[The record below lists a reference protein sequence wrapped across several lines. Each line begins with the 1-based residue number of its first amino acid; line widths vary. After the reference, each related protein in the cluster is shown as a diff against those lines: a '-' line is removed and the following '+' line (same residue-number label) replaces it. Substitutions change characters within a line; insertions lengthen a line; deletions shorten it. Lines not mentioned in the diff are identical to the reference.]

1 MKDKEKKKRKF
12 KEYDLFFMQFG
23 FKEDRRI
30 RDRGKLSEETFVQR
44 WDEYIKEDNKK
55 VNQ

>member
-1 MKDKEKKKRKF
+1 MKEKEKKKRKF

-30 RDRGKLSEETFVQR
+30 RDRGKFSEETFVQR
-44 WDEYIKEDNKK
+44 WDEYIKEDKK
-55 VNQ
+55 TNI

>member
-1 MKDKEKKKRKF
+1 MKEKDKKKRKF

-30 RDRGKLSEETFVQR
+30 RDRGKLSEERFVER
-44 WDEYIKEDNKK
+44 WDEYIKEDKK
-55 VNQ
+55 TNI

>member
-1 MKDKEKKKRKF
+1 MKDKDKKKRKF

-44 WDEYIKEDNKK
+44 WDEYIKEDKK
-55 VNQ
+55 TNI

>member
-1 MKDKEKKKRKF
+1 MIYSLCNSVSKKIGGCV
-12 KEYDLFFMQFG
+12 LA
-23 FKEDRRI
+23 I
-30 RDRGKLSEETFVQR
+30 VPEERFVER

>member
-1 MKDKEKKKRKF
+1 MKEKEDKKKSKF
-12 KEYDLFFMQFG
+12 KEYDMFFMQFG

-44 WDEYIKEDNKK
+44 WDEYIKEYKK
-55 VNQ
+55 TNI

>member
-1 MKDKEKKKRKF
+1 MKDKEKKKKKL

-30 RDRGKLSEETFVQR
+30 RDRGKLSEERFVER
-44 WDEYIKEDNKK
+44 WDEYIKEDKK
-55 VNQ
+55 TNIW

>member
-1 MKDKEKKKRKF
+1 MKEKEDKKKSKF
-12 KEYDLFFMQFG
+12 KEYDMFFMQFG

-44 WDEYIKEDNKK
+44 WDEYIKEDKK
-55 VNQ
+55 TII

>member
-1 MKDKEKKKRKF
+1 MKEKDKKKRKF

>member
-1 MKDKEKKKRKF
+1 MKEKEDKKKSKF

-30 RDRGKLSEETFVQR
+30 RDRGKISEETFVKR
-44 WDEYIKEDNKK
+44 WDEYIKEDKK
-55 VNQ
+55 TNI

>member
-1 MKDKEKKKRKF
+1 MKEKEKKKRKF

-30 RDRGKLSEETFVQR
+30 RDRGKLSEERFVER

>member
-1 MKDKEKKKRKF
+1 MKEKEKKKRKF